1 MQMTELAP
9 FEEPPEVELNAPS
22 DYYERHEQNP
32 SLFFED
38 GIRSID
44 FVLVYNLH
52 PQQAIE
58 EENIEKRRVFEA
70 NLEAEGLELERT
82 SKEKEHI
89 YFVKVLKFKNYCIM
103 ITINFLY
110 FLPFLLAI
118 GPCSCGGFKT
128 LCGNFEIAYAHEG
141 GNISFV
147 IAYN

>member
-9 FEEPPEVELNAPS
+9 FEEPPEIELNAPT
-22 DYYERHEQNP
+22 DYYEKHERNP

-89 YFVKVLKFKNYCIM
+89 YFVKVLKLKAKKKENLYC
-103 ITINFLY
+103 
-110 FLPFLLAI
+110 
-118 GPCSCGGFKT
+118 
-128 LCGNFEIAYAHEG
+128 H
-141 GNISFV
+141 
-147 IAYN
+147 